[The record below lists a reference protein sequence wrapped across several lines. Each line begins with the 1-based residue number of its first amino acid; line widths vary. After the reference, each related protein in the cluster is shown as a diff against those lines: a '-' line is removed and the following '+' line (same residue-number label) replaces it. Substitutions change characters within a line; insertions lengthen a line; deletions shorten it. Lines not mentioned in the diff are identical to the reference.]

1 MKKTLLFDKIEGVG
15 FKHDNSFFSIFG
27 VKYSNKAFLVLNL
40 QFFLVLN
47 ETLHFEK
54 FEGFDFKN
62 GSLSKLQSESTQ
74 VRPKFK
80 AFSFCMKLCELVN
93 LRVLV

>member
-1 MKKTLLFDKIEGVG
+1 MTIV
-15 FKHDNSFFSIFG
+15 FFSIFG